1 MVQISFKVPTSS
13 RYISQN
19 SITIQNWN
27 EKSILCYVHQ
37 WQIDKM
43 WRFLLNT
50 KRSSCENTCTLRW
63 HVYERDRQNYCR
75 QCRKPI
81 LGKYMAKP
89 QIPIIEKTSQ
99 NSAKHWPY
107 YYLTYFI
114 CQNLWTIMLPRY
126 PNLSMY
132 PNLDTIC
139 SRKPDELFTRCCRMV
154 AFHICKMANIEF
166 TIISFFHFVKLRQE
180 ATQFEICVKRV
191 T

>member
-1 MVQISFKVPTSS
+1 MK
-13 RYISQN
+13 
-19 SITIQNWN
+19 
-27 EKSILCYVHQ
+27 KSILCYVHQ
-37 WQIDKM
+37 WQICKM

-50 KRSSCENTCTLRW
+50 KWSSCENTCTLRW

-139 SRKPDELFTRCCRMV
+139 SRKPDELFTCCKMV
-154 AFHICKMANIEF
+154 AFHICKIANFVIPPRCKYRVSNYF
-166 TIISFFHFVKLRQE
+166 FLFLLKSHKVWNMCKKLSDSDIIWNVSSS
-180 ATQFEICVKRV
+180 
-191 T
+191 

>member
-1 MVQISFKVPTSS
+1 MVQISVKVPTSS

-50 KRSSCENTCTLRW
+50 KRSLCENTCTLRW

-132 PNLDTIC
+132 PNLDTI
-139 SRKPDELFTRCCRMV
+139 SPESLTSYSHFAAKWSHFIFVKWRILLF
-154 AFHICKMANIEF
+154 HHGANIEF
-166 TIISFFHFVKLRQE
+166 PIISSFSF
-180 ATQFEICVKRV
+180 
-191 T
+191 